1 MGFRRWRPGPE
12 NLFLGPEILD
22 GGEKHLRI
30 ARELLQHTQMIR
42 QRHHGHRTARLSLL
56 QHILQHLGTS
66 VGLILKRRIRGV
78 DEQYSRN
85 ATRGQILGMVGKNSS
100 WRGCR
105 GGAIRNA
112 WWNKNGNLLLFAIFF
127 DREVFGLQ
135 ARERLAVLVGYDHIH
150 DDEPRIRANRD
161 GRNIGWRLLGT

>member
-42 QRHHGHRTARLSLL
+42 QRQYGHRTARLSLL

-66 VGLILKRRIRGV
+66 IGLILERGIRRV
-78 DEQYSRN
+78 DKQYSRN
-85 ATRGQILGMVGKNSS
+85 ATRGQILGMVGKNPS

-105 GGAIRNA
+105 GGAIGNTRRNEY
-112 WWNKNGNLLLFAIFF
+112 GNLLLLAIFF
-127 DREVFGLQ
+127 
-135 ARERLAVLVGYDHIH
+135 ER
-150 DDEPRIRANRD
+150 
-161 GRNIGWRLLGT
+161 